1 MDVTKKK
8 SPNIKN
14 CSYQKNIKEILLRY
28 MLFIHT
34 RSSIKLPRL
43 NKNCFVNKIKKD
55 KHGEKRIF
63 DWRIAKYNLENQKVL
78 SINSKHLRST
88 RLTVLL

>member
-1 MDVTKKK
+1 MDITKKY
-8 SPNIKN
+8 PNIKK

-43 NKNCFVNKIKKD
+43 NKNCFVNKTKK
-55 KHGEKRIF
+55 
-63 DWRIAKYNLENQKVL
+63 
-78 SINSKHLRST
+78 INMVKKEHI
-88 RLTVLL
+88 